1 MKKFTL
7 LLCAIALLAGVCT
20 AQAQGAA
27 KQVVIG
33 EPNFTYSFGPITTYN
48 TFSRTEIIYPKSLI
62 TLPAGTR
69 VDTIRFSGYHDAF
82 GFQVVFSAWIAN
94 VAENT
99 PLQGLSAEGLTQIAD
114 SQVINLNQ
122 TIPVTAHAPII
133 EIAIPGGFT
142 YTGGDI
148 RMLLTSEA
156 EDFARTYFELDE
168 NITKQAQ
175 QAADD
180 EPVTDETEISRIKLP
195 VAYFVLSTT
204 PTATETVNNHRLHIC
219 GTNGA
224 IIIENNHSAE
234 VPLHI
239 YNATGVLLRTVK
251 AAPGTTCI
259 SDLTSGIYL
268 VNGVKVIVR

>member
-7 LLCAIALLAGVCT
+7 LLSAIALFAGVCT
-20 AQAQGAA
+20 AQAQGTA

-33 EPNFTYSFGPITTYN
+33 DPNFTYSFGPITTYN

-62 TLPAGTR
+62 NLPAGTR

-82 GFQVVFSAWIAN
+82 DFEVVFSAWIAN

-133 EIAIPGGFT
+133 EIAVPGGFT

-148 RMLLTSEA
+148 RMLLDSEA

-168 NITKQAQ
+168 NITTQAQ

-180 EPVTDETEISRIKLP
+180 EPVTDETEISRIKMP

-204 PTATETVNNHRLHIC
+204 PTATQTVENTPLHIS

-224 IIIENNHSAE
+224 IIINNEYSAE
-234 VPLHI
+234 VTVHI
-239 YNATGVLLRTVK
+239 YNATGILLRTVK
-251 AAPGTTCI
+251 PAPGTTRI
-259 SDLTSGIYL
+259 SDLTPGIYL
-268 VNGVKVIVR
+268 INGTKVLVR

>member
-7 LLCAIALLAGVCT
+7 LLSAIALLAGVCT

-62 TLPAGTR
+62 NLPAGTKI
-69 VDTIRFSGYHDAF
+69 DTIRFSGYHDAKDCK
-82 GFQVVFSAWIAN
+82 VIFSAWIAN

-114 SQVINLNQ
+114 SQVINLNK
-122 TIPVTAHAPII
+122 TISVTAHEPII
-133 EIAIPGGFT
+133 EIAVPGGFT

-148 RMLLTSEA
+148 RMLLDSEA

-195 VAYFVLSTT
+195 VAYFVLNTT
-204 PTATETVNNHRLHIC
+204 PTATQTVNNRLHIC
-219 GTNGA
+219 GTTGA
-224 IIIENNHSAE
+224 IIIENEHSAE
-234 VPLHI
+234 VTLHI

-251 AAPGTTCI
+251 AAPGTTRI
-259 SDLTSGIYL
+259 SGLTSGIYL
-268 VNGVKVIVR
+268 VNGTKVIVR